1 MTKRINIAIAA
12 AALIAGTSCTKLDV
26 PVESQLAAGSFP
38 KTVDQYISVT
48 GPVYQRF
55 ATSGYATDMF
65 RANEFTTE
73 EAMIPTRDQGYYDNA
88 VYIKWHKHTW
98 TEDDVLSQWT
108 WGFSGISDCNRIIPI
123 LEGAADTTINKLFVA
138 EIKTMRAL
146 YYFYMM
152 DMYGNIPIT
161 TTSTTELPKQYKRA
175 EVCAHIE
182 KELLA
187 AIPNLATPSTVDIK
201 YYGRPT
207 RWMAYAL
214 LQKLYLNWETYTG
227 TKRYN
232 DAITYGNKIMAESG
246 LTLVGDYMSLFSPKN
261 GANTETIFAAIFDA
275 DKGKGNH
282 LMRFGLHGNLQ
293 RKYNLVFAPSNA
305 MCTTLEFFN
314 LFNLAGDARDT
325 TWLSGPQY
333 LFDKTTPII
342 NSNGGGVQL
351 VIEPNIQLVN
361 AERMDVGPE
370 KNGISYGARSVKYYP
385 DPNTI
390 DRFANNDMP
399 VLRLGDVYLM
409 QAEAILRNGGD
420 ASTAVEM
427 VNRIRRR
434 VNAPVVSSITLDE
447 LLNERG
453 RELAWEGWRRN
464 DLIRFGKYEGKWG
477 FKAGNESPNLRLF
490 PIPSQ
495 ERAIYPHL
503 IQNDGYK

>member
-1 MTKRINIAIAA
+1 MNRRINIAIAA
-12 AALIAGTSCTKLDV
+12 AALVAGASCTKLDV
-26 PVESQLAAGSFP
+26 PVESQLGGETFP
-38 KTVDQYISVT
+38 KTLDQYISIT

-55 ATSGYATDMF
+55 STSGYATDLF

-98 TEDDVLSQWT
+98 TVDDVYAQWT
-108 WGFSGISDCNRIIPI
+108 WGFGGISDCNRVINTMQ
-123 LEGAADTTINKLFVA
+123 GAPDTTISKNFVA
-138 EIKTMRAL
+138 EMRAMRAL
-146 YYFYMM
+146 FYFYMM
-152 DMYGNIPIT
+152 DLYGNIPIT
-161 TTSTTELPKQYKRA
+161 TYGSLEAPKQYKRA

-182 KELLA
+182 RELLA
-187 AIPNLATPSTVDIK
+187 AIPNLATPTTVNAQ
-201 YYGRPT
+201 YYGRAT

-227 TKRYN
+227 TKRYT
-232 DAITYGNKIMAESG
+232 DAITYGNKLMTESS
-246 LTLVGDYMSLFSPKN
+246 LALVGDYMSLFSPKN
-261 GANTETIFAAIFDA
+261 GANTETILPAIFDA

-293 RKYNLVFAPSNA
+293 QKYNLNFAPSNA
-305 MCTTLEFFN
+305 MCTTPEFFK

-333 LFDKTTPII
+333 MHDKTTPII
-342 NSNGGGVQL
+342 NKNGGNVQL
-351 VIEPNIQLVN
+351 VLEPNIVLVN
-361 AERMDVGPE
+361 DARMDVGPE

-399 VLRLGDVYLM
+399 VLRLADVYLM
-409 QAEAILRNGGD
+409 QAEAILRNGGAESD
-420 ASTAVEM
+420 AVALVNKIRKRATAPE
-427 VNRIRRR
+427 
-434 VNAPVVSSITLDE
+434 VSSITLDQ
-447 LLNERG
+447 LLDERG

-477 FKAGNESPNLRLF
+477 FKAGNESTHLRVF

-495 ERAIYPHL
+495 ERIIYPGL
-503 IQNDGYK
+503 VQNDKY